1 MLKCDYCDYT
11 SKRKHNLN
19 RHIELTHLNINTTTD
34 NRIIEYVC
42 NTCNKK
48 FASDYSLKRHMNL
61 CKNAIQ
67 SEENVHQCE
76 ENVHHCEENVHQCEE
91 NVHQC
96 EENVHR
102 FEEKVIQSKIIFNC
116 SKCGKQYKTKKY
128 LIEHEEKCI
137 GLNILSCP
145 KCMKTF
151 SSRSSK
157 SNHIKKNNCKPRS
170 IINAITNNI
179 TNNNINNNCNNTIN
193 NNYIINNYGN
203 ERIDYITFQNM
214 IEIFKNS
221 GDYIIPKYIKLKHYN
236 KEFPENHNIK
246 YTNDGC
252 LVKIN
257 NEWIYKDINDFSE
270 TLLNRNATELKKYFD
285 NKKRDIDIAIKEVE
299 LFEFI
304 NSRLNYLDL
313 QLNKFLFNSLKKEIK
328 NIVKSN
334 IYI

>member
-34 NRIIEYVC
+34 NRIIEYIC
-42 NTCNKK
+42 NNCNKK
-48 FASDYSLKRHMNL
+48 FASNYSLKRHISV
-61 CKNAIQ
+61 CKNVINCEKKAIQ
-67 SEENVHQCE
+67 SE
-76 ENVHHCEENVHQCEE
+76 
-91 NVHQC
+91 
-96 EENVHR
+96 
-102 FEEKVIQSKIIFNC
+102 KKAIQSEKNTIQSEIIFNC
-116 SKCGKQYKTKKY
+116 LKCGKQYKTKKSF
-128 LIEHEEKCI
+128 IEHEKKCI
-137 GLNILSCP
+137 GVDSLTCGR
-145 KCMKTF
+145 CMHRF
-151 SSRSSK
+151 SSTGNKR
-157 SNHIKKNNCKPRS
+157 NHIKKNNCKPRS

-179 TNNNINNNCNNTIN
+179 TNNINNNNNNCNNTIN

-203 ERIDYITFQNM
+203 ERVDYITFQNM

-246 YTNDGC
+246 YSNNGC

-285 NKKRDIDIAIKEVE
+285 NKKREIDIAIKEVE

-313 QLNKFLFNSLKKEIK
+313 QLNKNLFNSLKKEIK

>member
-42 NTCNKK
+42 NNCNKK
-48 FASDYSLKRHMNL
+48 FASDYSLKIHMSL
-61 CKNAIQ
+61 CKKAIQNEEKAIQNEEKAIQ
-67 SEENVHQCE
+67 SEEKAIHN
-76 ENVHHCEENVHQCEE
+76 
-91 NVHQC
+91 
-96 EENVHR
+96 
-102 FEEKVIQSKIIFNC
+102 KIIFNC
-116 SKCGKQYKTKKY
+116 FKCGKQYKTKKY
-128 LIEHEEKCI
+128 LIEHEKKCI
-137 GLNILSCP
+137 GVDALTCGR
-145 KCMKTF
+145 CMHRF
-151 SSRSSK
+151 SSTGNK

-179 TNNNINNNCNNTIN
+179 TNNINNNNNCNNTIN

-214 IEIFKNS
+214 IEIFRN

-252 LVKIN
+252 LVKVN

-285 NKKRDIDIAIKEVE
+285 NKKREIDIAIKEVE

-313 QLNKFLFNSLKKEIK
+313 QLNKNLFNSLKKEIK
-328 NIVKSN
+328 NIIKSN

>member
-1 MLKCDYCDYT
+1 M
-11 SKRKHNLN
+11 S
-19 RHIELTHLNINTTTD
+19 
-34 NRIIEYVC
+34 
-42 NTCNKK
+42 
-48 FASDYSLKRHMNL
+48 L

-67 SEENVHQCE
+67 CE
-76 ENVHHCEENVHQCEE
+76 ENVHLFEENVHLFEE
-91 NVHQC
+91 NV
-96 EENVHR
+96 
-102 FEEKVIQSKIIFNC
+102 IQNQIIFNC
-116 SKCGKQYKTKKY
+116 LKCGKQYKTKKY

-170 IINAITNNI
+170 IINAITNN
-179 TNNNINNNCNNTIN
+179 
-193 NNYIINNYGN
+193 YIINNYEN
-203 ERIDYITFQNM
+203 ERNDYITFNDM

-221 GDYIIPKYIKLKHYN
+221 GNYIIPKYIKLIHYN
-236 KEFPENHNIK
+236 REFPENHNIK

-252 LVKIN
+252 LVKVN

-285 NKKRDIDIAIKEVE
+285 NKKREIDIAIKEVE

-313 QLNKFLFNSLKKEIK
+313 KLNKNLFKSLKKEIK
-328 NIVKSN
+328 NIIKSN